1 MTTEQVAPAA
11 EDEEVA
17 NPEVEV
23 QFMGR
28 AIWTHMP
35 TPEQL
40 LVWDR
45 TVRNLTEA
53 PPDET
58 WTGSQVMKSL
68 DRLRRIVDTILVNKA
83 DVEWMDDQFLD
94 GTLTFKGL
102 APFIALVVDAFADAA
117 EQANATSNRAAK
129 RAAKKAAPKKAAR
142 KKAAS

>member
-1 MTTEQVAPAA
+1 MTTEQAA
-11 EDEEVA
+11 ALADDEEMP

-28 AIWTHMP
+28 SIWAHMP
-35 TPEQL
+35 SPEQL

-53 PPDET
+53 PVDMT
-58 WTGSQVMKSL
+58 WTGSQVMKAL

-117 EQANATSNRAAK
+117 EEANATSNRAAR
-129 RAAKKAAPKKAAR
+129 RAAGKPKKATR

>member
-1 MTTEQVAPAA
+1 MTEQAA
-11 EDEEVA
+11 ELAEEEVKV
-17 NPEVEV
+17 PEVEV

-28 AIWTHMP
+28 GIWTHMP

-45 TVRNLTEA
+45 TVKSLTEA

-58 WTGSQVMKSL
+58 WTGSQVMRSL

-102 APFIALVVDAFADAA
+102 APFIALVVDGFADAA
-117 EQANATSNRAAK
+117 EEANATSNRAA
-129 RAAKKAAPKKAAR
+129 RRAKKASPAKKAAR
-142 KKAAS
+142 KKATS

>member
-1 MTTEQVAPAA
+1 MTTEQASAPAD
-11 EDEEVA
+11 DEEITT
-17 NPEVEV
+17 PEVEV
-23 QFMGR
+23 QFQGR
-28 AIWTHMP
+28 GIWTRMP

-53 PPDET
+53 PPDES

-68 DRLRRIVDTILVNKA
+68 DRLRRIVDTILVNKI
-83 DVEWMDDQFLD
+83 DIEWLDDQFLD

-102 APFIALVVDAFADAA
+102 APFIALVVDGFADAA
-117 EQANATSNRAAK
+117 EQANATSNRAAR
-129 RAAKKAAPKKAAR
+129 RAAKPAKKATR

>member
-1 MTTEQVAPAA
+1 MTTEQAAAPAD
-11 EDEEVA
+11 DEEITV
-17 NPEVEV
+17 PEVEV

-28 AIWTHMP
+28 TIWTHMP
-35 TPEQL
+35 SPEQL

-117 EQANATSNRAAK
+117 EEANATSNRAAR
-129 RAAKKAAPKKAAR
+129 RAKPAKKATR